1 MSKHS
6 VWLVLLFIRGHNL
19 TLLYFDVFAV
29 EAFLKK
35 AIISFSIVGVNIPS
49 PVHTGN
55 SYMTQTCADSLVV
68 LDFETTGLSPD
79 MGDRAI
85 EIGAVRLEKGQ
96 VVERFQ
102 ALMNS
107 GKRISAFI
115 ENYTGIT
122 NRMLSQAAPCDEV
135 MDEFANFIGG
145 SNLVAHNASFDKRF
159 LDAELGRI
167 SRNYNGNFACSLLI
181 ARRLYQQAPNHK
193 LGSLI
198 TYKNITAEGDFHRAL
213 FDSEMTAKL
222 WVAMLEDISQ
232 RTMVKEV
239 PFTLIQKLSKTSKN
253 AVDKLLQAQ

>member
-1 MSKHS
+1 M
-6 VWLVLLFIRGHNL
+6 
-19 TLLYFDVFAV
+19 
-29 EAFLKK
+29 
-35 AIISFSIVGVNIPS
+35 P
-49 PVHTGN
+49 
-55 SYMTQTCADSLVV
+55 QTYADSLIV

-85 EIGAVRLEKGQ
+85 EIGAVRLEKGR

-102 ALMNS
+102 ALMNP

-122 NRMLSQAAPCDEV
+122 NRMLSQAAPGDEV
-135 MDEFANFIGG
+135 MEQFASFIGG
-145 SNLVAHNASFDKRF
+145 SNLVAHNASVATRF
-159 LDAELGRI
+159 LDTELKRI
-167 SRNYNGNFACSLLI
+167 SRNYDGLFACSLLV

-222 WVAMLEDISQ
+222 WMTMLDDISQ
-232 RTMVKEV
+232 RTMAKEV
-239 PFTLIQKLSKTSKN
+239 PFALIKKLSKTSKN
-253 AVDKLLQAQ
+253 AVEKLLQAQFG